1 VDFLFFSFLWV
12 MKSKTKRIFKKLD
25 QSSSGKSIAHG
36 IDSCFLQIVF
46 IINLGW

>member
-1 VDFLFFSFLWV
+1 MDFFFFFWV
-12 MKSKTKRIFKKLD
+12 MKRKTDRIFKRLD

-36 IDSCFLQIVF
+36 IDSCFLQLLF